1 MTRVCLRHGDEGALC
16 GMMAILEAI
25 DSVVHSKNETPISIV
40 DGPVKIVFLSKEPIV
55 LVGVSRKKES
65 IKWILKQLDYLYH
78 HVWERGCVCTNTQY
92 CCLDAVSG
100 NGCAVACAQTESG
113 SRYP

>member
-1 MTRVCLRHGDEGALC
+1 MGLCIRHGDEGALC

-25 DSVVHSKNETPISIV
+25 DSVVHSKNEKPISIV

-78 HVWERGCVCTNTQY
+78 HVCAFCKEAVQAVTNSFVCR
-92 CCLDAVSG
+92 CCA
-100 NGCAVACAQTESG
+100 
-113 SRYP
+113 